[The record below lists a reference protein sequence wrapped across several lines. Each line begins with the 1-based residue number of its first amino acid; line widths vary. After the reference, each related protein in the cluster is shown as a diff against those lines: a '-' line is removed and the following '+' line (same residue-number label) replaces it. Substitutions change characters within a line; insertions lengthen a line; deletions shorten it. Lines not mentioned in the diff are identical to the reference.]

1 MGEARSIILTSAEIR
16 QQAQRCD
23 DERRRIREQLYSMG
37 YPMMSLQ
44 EAERRA
50 REMTRKQ

>member
-1 MGEARSIILTSAEIR
+1 MGETGRIVTRTEIR

-23 DERRRIREQLYSMG
+23 DERRRIRERLYRMG